1 LLKLKKKKEFLVQ
14 KVHANTKH
22 YNKVSPRN
30 ISNVPETLPNFFLH
44 FLTFIEQT
52 QPGPVLG
59 ARETHSLGG
68 CTAEKSC
75 DPGDQGA
82 EANGSLP

>member
-1 LLKLKKKKEFLVQ
+1 
-14 KVHANTKH
+14 
-22 YNKVSPRN
+22 
-30 ISNVPETLPNFFLH
+30 VPETLPNFFLH